1 MEKNWEKRSIPVSI
15 ILSIVT
21 CGLYGLYWYYK
32 LTNETHQAVGR
43 KTTAS
48 GGTAI
53 LFTIITC
60 GIYSIYWAYKMGDAV
75 VEAKEARGMRSDR
88 NLPIIY
94 LVFALLGIGLIPLV
108 LIGVLMQESLNDM
121 IDQVELVQ
129 DNVTAPE
136 AVVRELPAVTSEQE
150 SEKTEPKD

>member
-1 MEKNWEKRSIPVSI
+1 
-15 ILSIVT
+15 
-21 CGLYGLYWYYK
+21 
-32 LTNETHQAVGR
+32 
-43 KTTAS
+43 
-48 GGTAI
+48 
-53 LFTIITC
+53 
-60 GIYSIYWAYKMGDAV
+60 MGDAV

-94 LVFALLGIGLIPLV
+94 LVLTFFGLGIITWA
-108 LIGVLMQESLNDM
+108 LMQSSLNDM
-121 IDQVELVQ
+121 IDQAEPVQ

>member
-32 LTNETHQAVGR
+32 LTNDTHQAVGR

-48 GGTAI
+48 GGRAI
-53 LFTIITC
+53 LFAIITC

-94 LVFALLGIGLIPLV
+94 LVLTFFGLGIITWA
-108 LIGVLMQESLNDM
+108 LMQSSLNDM
-121 IDQVELVQ
+121 IDQAEPVQ
-129 DNVTAPE
+129 DDVTAPE

>member
-32 LTNETHQAVGR
+32 LTNDTHQAVGR

-48 GGTAI
+48 GGRAI

-60 GIYSIYWAYKMGDAV
+60 GIYSIYWAYKMG
-75 VEAKEARGMRSDR
+75 ELSWRLKKPEECART
-88 NLPIIY
+88 
-94 LVFALLGIGLIPLV
+94 GICRLSIWY
-108 LIGVLMQESLNDM
+108 
-121 IDQVELVQ
+121 
-129 DNVTAPE
+129 
-136 AVVRELPAVTSEQE
+136 
-150 SEKTEPKD
+150 